1 MTWNLI
7 CVALNTVELTENPAP
22 SLIWCITRSR
32 TCGALLFRLFS
43 TSLDFTQ
50 LDFTPLDSGSASVF
64 IAFFLRSPTTLETL
78 ISIFSTDTNL
88 FWLRSFLD
96 ALLYRISIDTNDTN
110 FTAITIFVRWNILR
124 LNSIIWWISTRDW
137 IVCECVI
144 N

>member
-110 FTAITIFVRWNILR
+110 FTTITIFVRWNILR
-124 LNSIIWWISTRDW
+124 LNSIIRWISTRDW